1 MNNNQAPIIKLSPI
15 AIIFI
20 VLQIIVIVVLVS
32 IFVNLNQG
40 EEIGEDDTSRQPK
53 LSIEGFDS
61 VSPKLPESSIAEI
74 ENSLISIARFNN
86 DNVGMIDDVG
96 AIRPE
101 SLRTYYF
108 GDQELGFFSA
118 VIDIPSLKQ
127 SYQVFHDYTE
137 KKGNLFYNQYFATV
151 SSCNS
156 GIVEDIYP
164 DFECKDLHSKS
175 IYGEIINK
183 YIGFFKLNG
192 LKLRFIDDTFSTIEI
207 FTPDTTLDEAKKQS
221 IIGQVKERIEQLGV
235 PGDFFQYKV
244 INIRDFDFETH

>member
-1 MNNNQAPIIKLSPI
+1 MNNNQTPRINISPI
-15 AIIFI
+15 AIFFI
-20 VLQIIVIVVLVS
+20 VLQVIVMIVIAS
-32 IFVNLNQG
+32 ILININQG
-40 EEIGEDDTSRQPK
+40 EEIGEDEISRQPK
-53 LSIEGFDS
+53 LSIEGLDR
-61 VSPKLPESSIAEI
+61 VSPQLSESSISDI
-74 ENSLISIARFNN
+74 EKSLISITRFNN
-86 DNVGMIDDVG
+86 QDVGMIDDVG

-235 PGDFFQYKV
+235 PGDHFQYIV
-244 INIRDFDFETH
+244 INIRDFDFETR